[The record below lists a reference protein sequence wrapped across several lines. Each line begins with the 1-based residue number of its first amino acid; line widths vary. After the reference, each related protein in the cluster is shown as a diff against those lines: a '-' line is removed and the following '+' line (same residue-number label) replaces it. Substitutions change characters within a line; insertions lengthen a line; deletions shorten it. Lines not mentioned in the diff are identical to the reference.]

1 MMKISFLGGLGEFGR
16 NMTLYEKDGYILI
29 VDCGMMFPETDTP
42 GIDRVIPNFQYV
54 LEARDVTKTALIITH
69 AHEDH
74 LGAVPFLLRQLPMP
88 VFASP
93 FAMGLLENKLKETD
107 LEISEVHL
115 LSNGK
120 TESFGPFK
128 IEPIYVT
135 HSIPEAFSLALT
147 TEDGIFVH
155 SSDFKFDQT
164 PLDGRLTSYHR
175 FQDYG
180 NLGVTALM
188 IDSTNSE
195 VRGMAGSEKA
205 AYKGLEHYI
214 SSAGERLIISLF
226 STNIQRIQG
235 ILDLACKYGKKV
247 VFLGR
252 SLLGTI
258 EVSERLRHLRYP
270 EKVVISL
277 EEIPK
282 IPPSDL
288 IVVATGSQGEPF
300 SAMSRIA
307 FDEIKNISIREGD
320 TVIFSARIIP
330 GNERRIGRIINQV
343 YRKGGRVIT
352 PSEDP
357 RIHVSG
363 HGAQEEIKLL
373 ASWVQGKYYVPIHG
387 EFRQLKENGEL
398 AREMG
403 YPDDRI
409 LISEVGDSIVFEKGE
424 FLGRAKVPAG
434 SIWLDGESGDPV
446 GKLLLRDR
454 RHLGNEGFV
463 LPVVVVN
470 TQEGRLEADPEII
483 HRGYPPLENQQELV
497 DEIRRALKNLFNELT
512 RDEMRDQTIVRA
524 RVKSAVKKTLKKN
537 DAKIPLV
544 IPVVMEV

>member
-1 MMKISFLGGLGEFGR
+1 MLKISFLGGLGEFGR
-16 NMTLYEKDGYILI
+16 NMTLYEKDGHTLI
-29 VDCGMMFPETDTP
+29 VDCGMMFPETDLP
-42 GIDRVIPNFQYV
+42 GVDRVIPDFQY
-54 LEARDVTKTALIITH
+54 LMETRGAGGCALLITH

-88 VFASP
+88 VMASP
-93 FAMGLLENKLKETD
+93 FALGLLENKLEEMD
-107 LEISEVHL
+107 IELQEVRE

-120 TESFGPFK
+120 KETFGPFE

-135 HSIPEAFSLALT
+135 HSIPEAFSMAIRT
-147 TEDGIFVH
+147 GDGTFVH

-164 PLDGRLTSYHR
+164 PLDGRLTSFNR

-180 NLGVTALM
+180 GMGVTALLV
-188 IDSTNSE
+188 DSTNSE
-195 VRGMAGSEKA
+195 VGGMAGSEKTVF
-205 AYKGLEHYI
+205 KGLESHI

-235 ILDLACKYGKKV
+235 ILDLASRYRKKV

-252 SLLGTI
+252 SLLGNI
-258 EVSERLRHLRYP
+258 EVSERLGHLRYP
-270 EKVVISL
+270 PNVVIGT
-277 EEIPK
+277 EDIPK
-282 IPPSDL
+282 VRPSDM

-330 GNERRIGRIINQV
+330 GNEKRIGRIINQV
-343 YRKGGRVIT
+343 YRKGGRVVT
-352 PSEDP
+352 PAEDP
-357 RIHVSG
+357 SIHVSG
-363 HGAQEEIKLL
+363 HGAKEEIKLL
-373 ASWVQGKYYVPIHG
+373 ASWVRGKYYVPIHG

-403 YPDDRI
+403 YPDERI
-409 LISEVGDSIVFEKGE
+409 LVSEVGDSLVFENGE
-424 FLGRAKVPAG
+424 LIGRSNVPAG
-434 SIWLDGESGDPV
+434 TIWLDGESGDPV

-463 LPVVVVN
+463 LPIVVVN
-470 TQEGRLEADPEII
+470 SQDGRFEADPEII
-483 HRGYPPLENQQELV
+483 HRGYPPLENQQDLS
-497 DEIRRALKNLFNELT
+497 DDIKRALRNLAGELT
-512 RDEMRDQTIVRA
+512 RDEMRDQNIVRA